1 MSEGKEKGFWASLGD
16 SLSSVRLTIPLLIIL
31 AVTSIFGT
39 VIPQNPLPEEFY
51 RFYEVTSYKFLKVL
65 GLISAHEWFLRFQPS
80 IYKILK
86 ILGILD
92 MYHAGW
98 FFFLLALLSLNLLVC
113 SLKRFRSVL
122 KFFGQ
127 PEIRLEEGQ
136 WKAISPSRKVSQPVL
151 PEKSLTQIQEALSRV
166 FGRPQVLKAE
176 GSYHLFA
183 EKGKFSRLGFY
194 FIHLSILVILAGA
207 LIGLY
212 FGFRGYMNIVEG
224 ETTDRVVF
232 RTGQQTHP
240 LGFRVKLDKFNVS
253 FYSSGAPQE
262 FKSTVTILEGDRKV
276 LTGPIRVNHPLTYQ
290 GISFYQSSYGLANVE
305 KVVLTIQDR
314 NTGKETTVPAQIGTR
329 TEIPGTSSTFAL
341 TRFISDFRGGGP
353 AFQVVLSEPD
363 RRMETFWILQH
374 YPEFDASRPG
384 RYYFRVKEI
393 EPQYYSGLQVT
404 RDPGVWVVWSGC
416 FLMMAGFYLAFFVSH
431 RRVWVRLTEK
441 KGGTLV
447 EIAGSSRRDRLEFEK
462 ELEKI
467 EQAIKGIFPK
477 GEKELKKREDQK

>member
-1 MSEGKEKGFWASLGD
+1 LPEGKEKGFGASLWD

-31 AVTSIFGT
+31 AVTSIIGT
-39 VIPQNPLPEEFY
+39 VIPQNASLEEY
-51 RFYEVTSYKFLKVL
+51 LQVYKVTT
-65 GLISAHEWFLRFQPS
+65 
-80 IYKILK
+80 YKILR
-86 ILGILD
+86 ILGLLD

-98 FFFLLALLSLNLLVC
+98 FYFLLALLSLNLLVC
-113 SLKRFRSVL
+113 SQKRFRSVL

-151 PEKSLTQIQEALSRV
+151 PDKSLIQVQETLSRI
-166 FGRPQVLKAE
+166 FGRSQVLTADK
-176 GSYHLFA
+176 SYHLFA

-207 LIGLY
+207 WIGLH
-212 FGFRGYMNIVEG
+212 FGFRGYVNIAEG
-224 ETTDRVVF
+224 ETVGRVVL
-232 RTGQQTHP
+232 RSGQQTHP
-240 LGFRVKLDKFNVS
+240 LGFKVKLDKFNVS

-276 LTGPIRVNHPLTYQ
+276 FTESIRVNHPLTYR

-314 NTGKETTVPAQIGTR
+314 NSGQETTVPAQIGTR
-329 TEIPGTSSTFAL
+329 TEIPGTSSAFAL
-341 TRFISDFRGGGP
+341 TRFIPDLRGGGP
-353 AFQVVLSEPD
+353 AFQVVLSEPN
-363 RRMETFWILQH
+363 RPRETFWILQYH
-374 YPEFDASRPG
+374 PEIDASRTG
-384 RYYFRVKEI
+384 RYFFRVKEI

-404 RDPGVWVVWSGC
+404 KDPGVRVVWIGC
-416 FLMMAGFYLAFFVSH
+416 FLMMAGFYLAFFMTH

-447 EIAGSSRRDRLEFEK
+447 EIAGSSHRDRLEFEK

-467 EQAIKGIFPK
+467 EQALQGLSPK
-477 GEKELKKREDQK
+477 GEKDPEKEEDQR

>member
-1 MSEGKEKGFWASLGD
+1 MSAGKEKGFWSSLWD

-31 AVTSIFGT
+31 AVASIFGT
-39 VIPQNPLPEEFY
+39 VIPQNASLEEY
-51 RFYEVTSYKFLKVL
+51 LQVYKVTT
-65 GLISAHEWFLRFQPS
+65 
-80 IYKILK
+80 YKILK
-86 ILGILD
+86 ILGFLD

-122 KFFGQ
+122 KFFVQ

-136 WKAISPSRKVSQPVL
+136 WKAISPSRKVSQPLL
-151 PEKSLTQIQEALSRV
+151 PEKGLTQIQETLSRV

-176 GSYHLFA
+176 GSHHLFA

-194 FIHLSILVILAGA
+194 FIHLSILVILTGA

-224 ETTDRVVF
+224 ETTDRVAL
-232 RTGQQTHP
+232 RSGQQTHAF
-240 LGFRVKLDKFNVS
+240 GFKVKLDKFNVS

-276 LTGPIRVNHPLTYQ
+276 LTEPIRVNHPLTYQ

-314 NTGKETTVPAQIGTR
+314 NTGKETTVPGQIGTR
-329 TEIPGTSSTFAL
+329 AQIPGSSSAFVL
-341 TRFISDFRGGGP
+341 TRFISDLRGGGP
-353 AFQVVLSEPD
+353 AFQVVLSEPN
-363 RRMETFWILQH
+363 RPMETFWILQYH
-374 YPEFDASRPG
+374 PEIEASRPG